1 VPFFRLTLLFL
12 YFVGQFL
19 NYMLDDIIA
28 AIPFGI
34 ILAFTIG
41 PVFFVLLETSATKGF
56 KSALIF
62 DCGVILADILF
73 IIVAF
78 FSTNKLLDKIKDDP
92 NFLIFGGV
100 LLVAYGLI
108 SFIKTSKSFRSIVR
122 EYHKVEIKKGYG
134 KLFLK
139 GFLLNFINIGVL
151 LGWVAFIVLANTIT
165 ESENGVVA
173 FLFTILLVYFLVDL
187 IKIVVA
193 KKLKNKLTPRLI
205 FKTKKLIALVILGFG
220 VLLLVQ
226 GFFPEEKE
234 LIKEQFDKVNPIK

>member
-1 VPFFRLTLLFL
+1 MF
-12 YFVGQFL
+12 
-19 NYMLDDIIA
+19 DDILA

-62 DCGVILADILF
+62 DCGVMLADILF
-73 IIVAF
+73 IFVAF
-78 FSTNKLLDKIKDDP
+78 YSTNRLLEKVKDDP
-92 NFLIFGGV
+92 SFLIFGGV
-100 LLVAYGLI
+100 LLVTYGII
-108 SFIKTSKSFRSIVR
+108 SFVKTSKSFREIVR

-151 LGWVAFIVLANTIT
+151 LGWVAFIVLGNSLT
-165 ESENGVVA
+165 ESKDGVVV
-173 FLFTILLVYFLVDL
+173 FLSTILIVYFLVDL
-187 IKIVVA
+187 VKIAIA

-205 FKTKKLIALVILGFG
+205 FKTKKIIALVILGFG

-226 GFFPEEKE
+226 GFFPDEKK
-234 LIKEQFDKVNPIK
+234 LIKEKLEQINPIKDRASE

>member
-1 VPFFRLTLLFL
+1 MIEDVLR
-12 YFVGQFL
+12 
-19 NYMLDDIIA
+19 

-62 DCGVILADILF
+62 DLGVMLADVIFIL
-73 IIVAF
+73 VAYY
-78 FSTNKLLDKIKDDP
+78 STSRLLDKIKDDP

-100 LLVAYGLI
+100 LLVVYGFI
-108 SFIKTSKSFRSIVR
+108 SFIKTSKSFRDIVK
-122 EYHKVEIKKGYG
+122 EYHRVDIQKKYG

-151 LGWVAFIVLANTIT
+151 IGWVGFIVLANSFTS
-165 ESENGVVA
+165 SEEGVWL
-173 FLFTILLVYFLVDL
+173 FLSTILVVYFLVDL
-187 IKIVVA
+187 VKIVIS
-193 KKLKNKLTPRLI
+193 KKLKSKLTPRLI
-205 FKTKKLIALVILGFG
+205 FKTKKIIALVILGFG

-226 GFFPEEKE
+226 AFFPKEKE
-234 LIKEQFDKVNPIK
+234 MIKEQFDKINITKEKPSA

>member
-1 VPFFRLTLLFL
+1 MFEDIIRAVPFG
-12 YFVGQFL
+12 V
-19 NYMLDDIIA
+19 
-28 AIPFGI
+28 

-41 PVFFVLLETSATKGF
+41 PVFFVLLETSVTKGF

-62 DCGVILADILF
+62 DLGVMFADIVF

-92 NFLIFGGV
+92 NFLVFGGV
-100 LLVAYGLI
+100 LLVVYGFI
-108 SFIKTSKSFRSIVR
+108 SFIKTSKSFRDIVK
-122 EYHKVEIKKGYG
+122 EYHRIDIQKKYG

-151 LGWVAFIVLANTIT
+151 LGWVAFIVLANSLTDT
-165 ESENGVVA
+165 KEGVIV
-173 FLFTILLVYFLVDL
+173 FLSTILIVYFLIDL
-187 IKIVVA
+187 VKIGVS

-205 FKTKKLIALVILGFG
+205 FKTKKIIALVILGFG

-226 GFFPEEKE
+226 AFFPKEKE
-234 LIKEQFDKVNPIK
+234 LIKEKFENINIIKEKPSA

>member
-1 VPFFRLTLLFL
+1 MF
-12 YFVGQFL
+12 
-19 NYMLDDIIA
+19 DDVVS

-62 DCGVILADILF
+62 DLGVILADVLF

-92 NFLIFGGV
+92 NFLVFGGA

-108 SFIKTSKSFRSIVR
+108 SFIKTSKSFREIVR

-151 LGWVAFIVLANTIT
+151 LGWVAFIVLGNSLTT
-165 ESENGVVA
+165 SKNGVLV
-173 FLFTILLVYFLVDL
+173 FLSTILVTYFVVDIL
-187 IKIVVA
+187 KIAAA
-193 KKLKNKLTPRLI
+193 KQLKSRLTPRLI
-205 FKTKKLIALVILGFG
+205 YKTKKIISLVILGFG

-226 GFFPEEKE
+226 GFFPKEKE
-234 LIKEQFDKVNPIK
+234 ILKERFDKISPLTEKLSE

>member
-1 VPFFRLTLLFL
+1 MF
-12 YFVGQFL
+12 
-19 NYMLDDIIA
+19 DDILT

-62 DCGVILADILF
+62 DCGVMLADIIF
-73 IIVAF
+73 IFVQF
-78 FSTNKLLDKIKDDP
+78 FSTNKLLEKIKDDP

-100 LLVAYGLI
+100 LLVVYGII
-108 SFIKTSKSFRSIVR
+108 SFLKTSKSFRDIVR

-151 LGWVAFIVLANTIT
+151 LGWVAFIVLGNSLTQSKDGI
-165 ESENGVVA
+165 VV
-173 FLFTILLVYFLVDL
+173 FLCTILIVYFLVDL
-187 IKIVVA
+187 IKIVIA

-205 FKTKKLIALVILGFG
+205 FKTKKIIALVILGFG
-220 VLLLVQ
+220 ILLLVQ
-226 GFFPEEKE
+226 GFFPKEKE
-234 LIKEQFDKVNPIK
+234 LLKEKLEQINPL

>member
-1 VPFFRLTLLFL
+1 MF
-12 YFVGQFL
+12 
-19 NYMLDDIIA
+19 DDIIT

-73 IIVAF
+73 IVVAF
-78 FSTNKLLDKIKDDP
+78 FSTNKLLEKIKDDP

-108 SFIKTSKSFRSIVR
+108 SFVKTSKSFREIVR

-151 LGWVAFIVLANTIT
+151 LGWVAFIVLANTLT
-165 ESENGVVA
+165 ESKNGVVI
-173 FLFTILLVYFLVDL
+173 FLSTILVVYFLTDL
-187 IKIVVA
+187 VKIVIA
-193 KKLKNKLTPRLI
+193 KKLKNRLTPRLI
-205 FKTKKLIALVILGFG
+205 FKTKKIIALVILGFG
-220 VLLLVQ
+220 ILLLAQ
-226 GFFPEEKE
+226 GFFPKEKE
-234 LIKEQFDKVNPIK
+234 LIKEQLDRINPIKEKLPE

>member
-1 VPFFRLTLLFL
+1 MF
-12 YFVGQFL
+12 
-19 NYMLDDIIA
+19 MLDDVLTA
-28 AIPFGI
+28 VPFGI

-62 DCGVILADILF
+62 DLGVIIADIIF

-100 LLVAYGLI
+100 LLAVYGFI
-108 SFIKTSKSFRSIVR
+108 SFIKTSKSFRDIVR
-122 EYHKVEIKKGYG
+122 EYHRVEIKKGYG

-151 LGWVAFIVLANTIT
+151 LGWVAFIVLANSLTS
-165 ESENGVVA
+165 SENGVVV
-173 FLFTILLVYFLVDL
+173 FLASILGTYFLIDL
-187 IKIVVA
+187 IKMVIA
-193 KKLKNKLTPRLI
+193 KQLKNRLTPRLI
-205 FKTKKLIALVILGFG
+205 FKAKKIVALVILGFG

-226 GFFPEEKE
+226 GFFPKEKKM
-234 LIKEQFDKVNPIK
+234 IEQKLEQINPIKK

>member
-1 VPFFRLTLLFL
+1 MF
-12 YFVGQFL
+12 
-19 NYMLDDIIA
+19 DDILS

-62 DCGVILADILF
+62 DLGVMLADIFF

-100 LLVAYGLI
+100 LLVVYGLI
-108 SFIKTSKSFRSIVR
+108 SFIKTSKSFRSIVK
-122 EYHKVEIKKGYG
+122 EYHKVEIQKNYG

-151 LGWVAFIVLANTIT
+151 VGWLGFIVIANSFTK
-165 ESENGVVA
+165 SKDGVIA
-173 FLFTILLVYFLVDL
+173 FLATILITYFVVDL
-187 IKIVVA
+187 FKILIA
-193 KKLKNKLTPRLI
+193 KKLKSKLTPRRI
-205 FKTKKLIALVILGFG
+205 FKTKKIIALVILGFG

-226 GFFPEEKE
+226 AFFPKEKE
-234 LIKEQFDKVNPIK
+234 LLKDKIEKINPLKTN

>member
-1 VPFFRLTLLFL
+1 M
-12 YFVGQFL
+12 L
-19 NYMLDDIIA
+19 NDILR

-56 KSALIF
+56 SSALIF
-62 DCGVILADILF
+62 DCGVVLADIVF
-73 IIVAF
+73 ILVAF

-100 LLVAYGLI
+100 LLVVYGVI
-108 SFIKTSKSFRSIVR
+108 SFVKTSKSFREIVK
-122 EYHKVEIKKGYG
+122 EYHKIDIQKKYG

-151 LGWVAFIVLANTIT
+151 LGWVAFIVIANSLT
-165 ESENGVVA
+165 ESKQGVIT
-173 FLFTILLVYFLVDL
+173 FLSTILVVYFLVDL
-187 IKIVVA
+187 VKMAVA
-193 KKLKNKLTPRLI
+193 KKLKNRLTPRRI
-205 FKTKKLIALVILGFG
+205 FKTKKIIALIILGFG

-226 GFFPEEKE
+226 GFFPKEKE
-234 LIKEQFDKVNPIK
+234 LLKERIEQMSPIK